1 MEKGFILNILTIFTS
16 LYKQVNLML
25 RLLISISISIIYN
38 MNLNVTDLVNEVG
51 IKTNM
56 LPLTYLIY
64 PTTILH

>member
-25 RLLISISISIIYN
+25 QLFISISISIIYN

-51 IKTNM
+51 MKTSM